1 MPILETGHGITNANY
16 IILPHI
22 KSLAQNQLR
31 VDVVFDVY
39 YKDSLKGEIG
49 RKMSGKVTGN
59 TRPPHAWNTFLQ
71 CDENRAEL
79 IIYSRQNCIQ

>member
-1 MPILETGHGITNANY
+1 MPILETDHGMTNANG

-39 YKDSLKGEIG
+39 YKDSLKGEIR
-49 RKMSGKVTGN
+49 RKVTGKVTGN
-59 TRPPHAWNTFLQ
+59 TRPQHAWNTFLQ
-71 CDENRAEL
+71 CDENKTEL
-79 IIYSRQNCIQ
+79 LI